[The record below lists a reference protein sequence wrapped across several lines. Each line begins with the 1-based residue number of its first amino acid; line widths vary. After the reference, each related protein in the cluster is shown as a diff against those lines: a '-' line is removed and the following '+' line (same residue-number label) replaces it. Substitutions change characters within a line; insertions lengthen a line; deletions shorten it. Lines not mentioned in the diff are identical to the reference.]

1 MADTETEGTSG
12 GAAAAAGRPPEAAQT
27 RGAAAPAGGTG
38 GRPPEAARAG
48 LKIHHLRPAPGARTP
63 RTRVGRGE
71 ASKGKTAGRGTKG
84 SKARHNI
91 PEFFEGGQMP
101 LHRRLPKLKG
111 FSNARFKTTYQVVN
125 LDRIARLYPAGGEV
139 TPEDLV
145 TKGAARAG
153 ELVKVLGQ
161 GEVSVALHVSA
172 HGFSAAARDKITAA
186 GGTVTEL

>member
-1 MADTETEGTSG
+1 MADTDKAKETASQPG
-12 GAAAAAGRPPEAAQT
+12 G
-27 RGAAAPAGGTG
+27 
-38 GRPPEAARAG
+38 RAG
-48 LKIHHLRPAPGARTP
+48 LKIHHLRPAPGAHVA

-84 SKARHNI
+84 SKARNNI

-111 FSNARFKTTYQVVN
+111 FSNAKFKTSYQVVN
-125 LDRIARLYPAGGEV
+125 LDRLAALYPAGGEV
-139 TPEDLV
+139 TPENLAAN
-145 TKGAARAG
+145 GAVRAG

-161 GEVSVALHVSA
+161 GEVTVALQVSA
-172 HGFSAAARDKITAA
+172 HGFSASARDKITAA

>member
-1 MADTETEGTSG
+1 MADTKG
-12 GAAAAAGRPPEAAQT
+12 GASAAG
-27 RGAAAPAGGTG
+27 AGQASGPG
-38 GRPPEAARAG
+38 GRAG
-48 LKIHHLRPAPGARTP
+48 LKIHHLRPAPGAHTP

-91 PEFFEGGQMP
+91 PEYFEGGQMP

-125 LDRIARLYPAGGEV
+125 LTRLAALYPDGGEV
-139 TPEDLV
+139 SPENLAAN
-145 TKGAARAG
+145 GAVRSG

-161 GEVSVALHVSA
+161 GEVTVALQVSA
-172 HGFSAAARDKITAA
+172 HRFSATARDKITAA
-186 GGTVTEL
+186 GGSVTQL